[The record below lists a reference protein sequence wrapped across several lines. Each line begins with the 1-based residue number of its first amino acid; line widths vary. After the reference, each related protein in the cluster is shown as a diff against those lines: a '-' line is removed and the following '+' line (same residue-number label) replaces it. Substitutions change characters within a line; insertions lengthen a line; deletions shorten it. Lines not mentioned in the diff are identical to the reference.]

1 MDINLIR
8 ELVDNENIVKDF
20 EKAETDSEKQ
30 LIALLLIR
38 NNLQMIKSEVES
50 ISGWM
55 KFFGII
61 AILGLILSIF
71 F

>member
-8 ELVDNENIVKDF
+8 ELVDNENIVQDF